1 VTSRRLL
8 PNTTAQEEIPR
19 IYTCTYVSLSPE
31 LFFNTLQACL
41 HPFNPLLTHPR
52 SEQHDRPRRDDD
64 QGLPDQHGQEGP
76 KDPQRGGHEP
86 SSEDHRECGVRKI
99 VLDEG
104 RRVLRYGL
112 GSQDRFGRRKPLF
125 SCPHSPGGRGV

>member
-1 VTSRRLL
+1 
-8 PNTTAQEEIPR
+8 
-19 IYTCTYVSLSPE
+19 
-31 LFFNTLQACL
+31 
-41 HPFNPLLTHPR
+41 
-52 SEQHDRPRRDDD
+52 
-64 QGLPDQHGQEGP
+64 
-76 KDPQRGGHEP
+76 
-86 SSEDHRECGVRKI
+86 